1 MASAYEPI
9 SNSYFLR
16 EKMSL
21 QVKKQLLPLSK
32 KIKFSLQIWIKYE
45 MILVLLGQRKSE
57 KMNKLLIDYAPNLY
71 GKQDFHF

>member
-1 MASAYEPI
+1 
-9 SNSYFLR
+9 
-16 EKMSL
+16 MSL
-21 QVKKQLLPLSK
+21 QLKKQLLPLSK